1 MLLGRE
7 SVFKFGVHVP
17 KNDGEAN
24 KSPERVQWK
33 AGRTLEWLRLKK
45 VEAFDGTWT
54 KDRIRTELP
63 TFQLSDIGHVFFI
76 YDYKVTEE
84 RRVRLA
90 FD

>member
-24 KSPERVQWK
+24 KSPERVQWL

-54 KDRIRTELP
+54 KARIRKELP
-63 TFQLSDIGHVFFI
+63 TFQLTDIVMFSLFMTIRSLRNVVF
-76 YDYKVTEE
+76 
-84 RRVRLA
+84 A
-90 FD
+90 